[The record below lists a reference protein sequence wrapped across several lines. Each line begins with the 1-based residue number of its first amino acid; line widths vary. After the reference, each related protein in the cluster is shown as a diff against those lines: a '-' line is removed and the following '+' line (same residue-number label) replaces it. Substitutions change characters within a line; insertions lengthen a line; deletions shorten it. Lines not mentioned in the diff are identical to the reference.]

1 MSRMRPFGGS
11 MFGDPFDDPFFASPF
26 GQRGMPSPFD
36 NGNTF
41 SSMSMSTSSSM
52 TGGSNMRSKSVSRT
66 TRIINGRPQTVTITN
81 IRDEQG
87 LRTIEDYGNGQQRV
101 LVNGVEQHPSVEGSQ
116 PSQGYLPAPQNGHE
130 EPPHYNSQ
138 YTMPNQPY
146 PQGYYQ
152 HQPTYWDHW

>member
-1 MSRMRPFGGS
+1 

-36 NGNTF
+36 NGNAF
-41 SSMSMSTSSSM
+41 SSMSMSTSSGM

-101 LVNGVEQHPSVEGSQ
+101 LVNGVEQHASVEGSQ
-116 PSQGYLPAPQNGHE
+116 PPQGYLPAPPNGHE

-138 YTMPNQPY
+138 YAMPNQPY
-146 PQGYYQ
+146 AQGYYQ